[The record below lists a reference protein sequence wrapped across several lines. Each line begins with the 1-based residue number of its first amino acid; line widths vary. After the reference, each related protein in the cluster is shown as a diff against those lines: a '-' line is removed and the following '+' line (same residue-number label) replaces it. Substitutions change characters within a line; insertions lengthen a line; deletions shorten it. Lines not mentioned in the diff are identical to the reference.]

1 MKKSVHRCIAALCGL
16 VPLAGCADLPQ
27 SGPSRSSVFAAAASV
42 SSSKDSNRPYDLIQL
57 NDSYLDHLGFAGPE
71 SRLVGSDRSSHQT
84 TGRIGVGDDIGIT
97 IFESAPGGLFIPA
110 QPGAQNGNFVALPP
124 QQVDDA
130 GNVVVPFA
138 GNIRAAGLTPTAVE
152 RSIEQHL
159 RGRALEPQAL
169 VTVVNRRAASVSV
182 LGDVV
187 SAARFALDP
196 GGEHLLGAVARA
208 GGPRFP
214 AWETRVTLQ
223 RGGELQHAL
232 LSDIAEDPTQDI
244 DIEPGDTVFLSH
256 CPRYFLALGATGQ
269 TTSLGPLDRRIPFDE
284 ARITLADAL
293 AKAGGLEDDRANAR
307 GVFIYRQES
316 SRLLR
321 ELGSPTSTP
330 AATAPTIYTL
340 DLGDPKG
347 FFLAGRF
354 AIRPEDVVYVSNSPS
369 TDLAKF
375 LALVLPAAYSAANAA
390 AVR

>member
-1 MKKSVHRCIAALCGL
+1 MNSVLRVAAVLCL
-16 VPLAGCADLPQ
+16 SAFLSGCADLPQ
-27 SGPSRSSVFAAAASV
+27 SGPSRSSVFAAAAFV
-42 SSSKDSNRPYDLIQL
+42 TASKADRPYGLIEL
-57 NDSYLDHLGFAGPE
+57 SDASLDHLGDAAPGP
-71 SRLVGSDRSSHQT
+71 RLSASETAVRASSS
-84 TGRIGVGDDIGIT
+84 RIGVGDDVGIT
-97 IFESAPGGLFIPA
+97 IFESAPGGLFIA
-110 QPGAQNGNFVALPP
+110 NQPGGQNGNFVALPA
-124 QQVDDA
+124 QQVDEA

-138 GNIRAAGLTPTAVE
+138 GSIRAAGWTPAE
-152 RSIEQHL
+152 IEHSIEQRL

-196 GGEHLLGAVARA
+196 SGEHLLGAVARA

-223 RGGELQHAL
+223 RRGEVQHSL

-244 DIEPGDTVFLSH
+244 GLEPGDTVFLSH

-307 GVFIYRQES
+307 GVFVYRQES
-316 SRLLR
+316 THLLR
-321 ELGSPTSTP
+321 EIGSHPVQSGP
-330 AATAPTIYTL
+330 TAPTVYTL
-340 DLGDPKG
+340 DLSDPKG

-354 AIRPEDVVYVSNSPS
+354 AIHPEDVVYVSNSPS